1 MGKET
6 LHGTAKEFYDAM
18 ARAFPV
24 CCVSDEF
31 YYFPQVLPAERDW
44 SAWDD
49 FSAAAV
55 SGFAGRLAGWEEAAE
70 REPDSID
77 RSALLHSLR
86 TLREQLTAVALHRRQ
101 PTWHLTVAAAGLL
114 EALDSGEEKAWPG
127 RIAGLPSFLV
137 RGEECLDTVPYI
149 FLEPALKM
157 ARSLGEWLG
166 ALRRR
171 GLDTGSVEGA
181 LHDFAGALG
190 RKEVTSSFRLAG
202 DLPERIVSYHVGCG
216 MNTDAAM
223 GEILEEIDEMHG
235 ILGEETSRLA
245 PGQTWIEAAERIP
258 FETAGR
264 EGLLGLYRREADRL
278 EKVCR
283 EASLLPTSFPAGDL
297 LAVEKVPSFL
307 AAVRASDSYG
317 ARPGHPARG
326 GTFYVFCEERSGEG
340 RTAEYRM
347 TTAHE
352 TWPGHHLLD
361 CARWSLPNPVRRC
374 LERPLFYEGWA
385 CLAEEIIFRTGAWE
399 GEWDRFLLARRR
411 LKRAARGM
419 VDLGL
424 QSGRMGLDD
433 AAVVLEEA
441 GFSPG
446 KARTA
451 VEKYVL
457 RPGYQ
462 VCYTLGLRKFLALLG
477 KFEGTLPSFVD
488 AVFAEG
494 EIAFDDLEEALRRRK
509 TQRGGS
515 PPFYGGKKT

>member
-1 MGKET
+1 MREHTPVDPSGEYFE
-6 LHGTAKEFYDAM
+6 AVS
-18 ARAFPV
+18 RAFPV

-31 YYFPQVLPAERDW
+31 YYFPQVVPAERDW

-55 SGFAGRLAGWEEAAE
+55 SDFAGRLAGWEEEAE
-70 REPDSID
+70 KAPACAD

-86 TLREQLTAVALHRRQ
+86 TLREQLVAVGLHRSQ

-114 EALDSGEEKAWPG
+114 EALESEDGKAWPG
-127 RIAGLPSFLV
+127 RIAGLPAFLT
-137 RGEECLDTVPYI
+137 RGASCLDTVPYL

-157 ARSLGEWLG
+157 AHSLGEWLG

-171 GLDTGSVEGA
+171 GLETGDTEGA
-181 LHDFAGALG
+181 LGDFAGALG
-190 RKEVTSSFRLAG
+190 GKEVTSSFRLAG
-202 DLPERIVSYHVGCG
+202 DLPERIVSYHLGCN
-216 MNTDAAM
+216 MNSDAAM
-223 GEILEEIDEMHG
+223 AEILEEIDEMQG
-235 ILGEETSRLA
+235 VLAGETSRLA
-245 PGQTWIEAAERIP
+245 PGRTWIEAGEKIP
-258 FETAGR
+258 FEAAGR
-264 EGLLGLYRREADRL
+264 EGLLGLYNREANRL
-278 EKVCR
+278 ERLCR
-283 EASLLPTSFPAGDL
+283 EASFLPASFPAGDL
-297 LAVEKVPSFL
+297 LMVEEVPAFL
-307 AAVRASDSYG
+307 AAVRASDAYG
-317 ARPGHPARG
+317 SRPGHPARG
-326 GTFYVFCEERSGEG
+326 GTFYVFCEGRSGEG

-361 CARWSLPNPVRRC
+361 CARWSLPNPLRRH

-385 CLAEEIIFRTGAWE
+385 CLAEEIIFRAGAWQ

-441 GFSPG
+441 GFPSE
-446 KARTA
+446 KAGVA
-451 VEKYVL
+451 VQKYAL

-462 VCYTLGLRKFLALLG
+462 VCYTLGLRKFLALFES
-477 KFEGTLPSFVD
+477 FEGALPSFVD
-488 AVFAEG
+488 SVLAEG
-494 EIAFDDLEEALRRRK
+494 EIDFDDLEEALRRRNTRK
-509 TQRGGS
+509 G
-515 PPFYGGKKT
+515 